1 MAEESI
7 LDDLDRWILRPVFL
21 PRPGIF
27 PIFTP
32 IKQVNMDI
40 TRIKSALQFAAP
52 VELYDIEPG
61 QVVFFVPKEGLDQI
75 TARLI
80 SEIFVYFRRLY
91 RDNDVKISITP
102 TDNELLIDTI
112 AGRNP
117 NEVGIPYE
125 VVVSTRETIAGFASQ
140 YFGED
145 VQAIVDRVPKDPLAS
160 RLRISA
166 TNLPAIVEIDP
177 DNRPAKVQRKSV
189 EQRIE
194 SSYQSGFD
202 LGMKIAKP
210 EKGSLAEK
218 ELIAKEEKKL
228 EKILRE
234 CAVLGIENE
243 IDIDKIKKKV
253 EEDLKKKADYQLI
266 LKTEKVKLA
275 TGASSNRYNP
285 YRLSVCDIY
294 VADRDDCKLDFT
306 ALQTAIYLSFLFY
319 KDGLGV
325 SVADSY
331 DGLRQI
337 ALKIYSCLPGYEK
350 TRKSNTFLDDSNAL
364 YSYMNSLR
372 SYFTHIREEIYD
384 KVLDPAIA
392 EKFCIEGFNN
402 SPYGIEMSSPEI
414 RAQIKETFG
423 L

>member
-1 MAEESI
+1 
-7 LDDLDRWILRPVFL
+7 
-21 PRPGIF
+21 
-27 PIFTP
+27 
-32 IKQVNMDI
+32 MDI
-40 TRIKSALQFAAP
+40 QLFQNQIRFAIP
-52 VELYDIEPG
+52 EELYNIEPG
-61 QVVFFVPKEGLDQI
+61 QVVFFIPREGMNFR
-75 TARLI
+75 TASVLMN
-80 SEIFVYFRRLY
+80 FY
-91 RDNDVKISITP
+91 RDLAAYHPDANLDISIVT
-102 TDNELLIDTI
+102 TENDLLIDGI
-112 AGRNP
+112 AARTP
-117 NEVGIPYE
+117 QETGIPYN
-125 VVVSTRETIAGFASQ
+125 VIVSSWDTVAGFASQ
-140 YFGED
+140 FFGED
-145 VQAIVDRVPKDPLAS
+145 METIMERLPRYGGVRSARLLRKDA
-160 RLRISA
+160 
-166 TNLPAIVEIDP
+166 PAVVVSIDP
-177 DNRPAKVQRKSV
+177 ANRPAKVQSQSV

-210 EKGSLAEK
+210 EAGSLAEK
-218 ELIAKEEKKL
+218 KLIAKEEKKL

-234 CAVLGIENE
+234 CAILDIDL
-243 IDIDKIKKKV
+243 DIDKIKKRV

-319 KDGLGV
+319 KDGVGV

-384 KVLDPAIA
+384 KVLVPAIA